1 MHPLSLILFALLW
14 LAIIYLL
21 NSIIAQGWKKIEPKQ
36 ALVYFF
42 TVALIGVFGELF
54 LDTAYNYIVGHPLWR
69 YEILPIQ
76 NAYTSTGAVVVWGLY
91 GLHLYLLHG
100 TLGSKW
106 SINKTRHLALIFS
119 VEALVFEALLTISAK
134 LLLGKFVYYYIP
146 GDLWHVTS
154 IQNLP
159 FYLICGFFIL
169 GTLKRF
175 RKEPLFFSSMSA
187 LLLLVVVFFI

>member
-1 MHPLSLILFALLW
+1 MSFISLTLFALLW

-21 NSIIAQGWKKIEPKQ
+21 NSIIARRWKQVEPKQ

-42 TVALIGVFGELF
+42 TVALIGIFGELF
-54 LDTAYNYIVGHPLWR
+54 LDTTYNHFVGHALWR
-69 YEILPIQ
+69 YNILPIHG
-76 NAYTSTGAVVVWGLY
+76 AFTSSYAMVIWGLY
-91 GLHLYLLHG
+91 GFHLYLLHG
-100 TLGSKW
+100 TLGKW

-119 VEALVFEALLTISAK
+119 VEALVFEALLTASAR
-134 LLLGKFVYYYIP
+134 LLLGKFVYYYLP

-159 FYLICGFFIL
+159 FYLICGFIIL

-175 RKEPLFFSSMSA
+175 RADPLFFSGMSA
-187 LLLLVVVFFI
+187 ALLLVVVFLI